1 MFDFFVDI
9 VFDGNLLIASLIAMI
24 AGLIS
29 FASPCV
35 LPLVPGYLSYAAGMT
50 EVRSRG
56 RAALG
61 SLLFV
66 LGFSVLFISYGA
78 LFGSLGSTISSNS
91 QLVSVILGLLTIVM
105 GVIFLFNQK
114 FYRSFK
120 PVWKVRA
127 GLAGA
132 PILGFLF
139 GVGWTPC
146 IGPTLGAVQTL
157 SFQESSALRGA
168 ILSFAYCLGLG
179 IPFVLVG
186 IFFDKSNR
194 LRKFISR
201 HGNYLTLIGGI
212 FLILIGIL
220 QVTGLWAD
228 VMNSLRGF
236 ISDFVPVI

>member
-9 VFDGNLLIASLIAMI
+9 VFDGNLLIASAVAMI
-24 AGLIS
+24 AGFIS

-66 LGFSVLFISYGA
+66 LGFSALFISYGA
-78 LFGSLGSTISSNS
+78 LFGSIGSTISSNS
-91 QLVSVILGLLTIVM
+91 KLVSIALGLLTIGM

-139 GVGWTPC
+139 GIGWTPC
-146 IGPTLGAVQTL
+146 IGPTLAAVQTL
-157 SFQESSALRGA
+157 SFQESSAMRGA
-168 ILSFAYCLGLG
+168 ILSVAYCLGLG
-179 IPFVLVG
+179 APFILVG
-186 IFFDKSNR
+186 IFFDKSTR
-194 LRKFISR
+194 LRKFILKR
-201 HGNYLTLIGGI
+201 GNYLTLFGGI

-220 QVTGLWAD
+220 QVTGLWAE
-228 VMNSLRGF
+228 VMNSLRSI
-236 ISDFVPVI
+236 ISNFAPVI

>member
-9 VFDGNLLIASLIAMI
+9 IFDGNLLIACAVAIF

-35 LPLVPGYLSYAAGMT
+35 LPLVPGHLSYAAGMT

-61 SLLFV
+61 SILFV
-66 LGFSVLFISYGA
+66 LGFSALFISYGA
-78 LFGSLGSTISSNS
+78 IFGSLGSKISSNS
-91 QLVSVILGLLTIVM
+91 NLISVVLGLLTIAM
-105 GVIFLFNQK
+105 GTIFLFNQK

-120 PVWKVRA
+120 PAWKVRA
-127 GLAGA
+127 GLVGA
-132 PILGFLF
+132 PLLGLLF
-139 GVGWTPC
+139 GIGWTPC
-146 IGPTLGAVQTL
+146 IGPTLAAVQTL

-168 ILSFAYCLGLG
+168 ILSFAYCIGLG
-179 IPFVLVG
+179 SPFILVG

-201 HGNYLTLIGGI
+201 HGNYLTLIGGV
-212 FLILIGIL
+212 FLILIGLL

-228 VMNSLRGF
+228 VMNSLRSW
-236 ISDFVPVI
+236 ISDFAPVV